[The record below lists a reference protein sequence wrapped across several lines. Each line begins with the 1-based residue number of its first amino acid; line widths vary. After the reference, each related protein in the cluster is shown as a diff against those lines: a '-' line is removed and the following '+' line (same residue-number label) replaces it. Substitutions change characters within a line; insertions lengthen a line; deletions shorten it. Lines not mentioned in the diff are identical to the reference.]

1 MGPGTPIGHDNN
13 AVCHCLVV
21 LRKNAHHEDGHIG
34 PTNASTLSQGR
45 RGGEF
50 LRRNKHCLMFI
61 CEHLGALD
69 VLTSGLVLSNN
80 KLYCFRI
87 KGVKGGENIYRTFLR
102 PTGGRSIPPSTIPQG
117 IASSSSSWY
126 RAEPGR
132 RNRLFC
138 QRQC

>member
-34 PTNASTLSQGR
+34 PTNALTLSQGR

-50 LRRNKHCLMFI
+50 HRRNKHHSTFVR
-61 CEHLGALD
+61 EHLGALD
-69 VLTSGLVLSNN
+69 ALTLSLVLSNN
-80 KLYCFRI
+80 KLCCFRI
-87 KGVKGGENIYRTFLR
+87 KGVEGGENIYCTFLW
-102 PTGGRSIPPSTIPQG
+102 PTDGHSIPPSAIPQG

-126 RAEPGR
+126 QAEPG
-132 RNRLFC
+132 
-138 QRQC
+138 